1 MARWHMSGL
10 LLWSVD
16 YQVLRMTA
24 RFFSL
29 LWIRLRDRLRKRRLE
44 EGIERR
50 HKRRSISANSRWIR
64 YSTPRPVLQASKEP
78 TRRQIG
84 GDNVRSSV
92 YPARLECNPLGLA
105 ARFDSG

>member
-1 MARWHMSGL
+1 MLGL
-10 LLWSVD
+10 MLRSVD

-50 HKRRSISANSRWIR
+50 HKALVSVSA
-64 YSTPRPVLQASKEP
+64 E
-78 TRRQIG
+78 
-84 GDNVRSSV
+84 
-92 YPARLECNPLGLA
+92 ARLDLRIAMGFVLPTGPFRRRPRFEAAWIDVGCGVATRFGERGEA
-105 ARFDSG
+105 ARRDRLDQ